1 MLEGDLAMS
10 TSTALLRGRIVSTPL
25 PRLPVA
31 QRGGKRPP
39 PGRGRRRSPAL
50 VRLLTPRGYRHM
62 RNWLQF
68 SGVVGLSAA
77 ITVALLNSVAYAQ
90 SAPPALPN
98 LTGTYKCEGDETA
111 CGWSG
116 WTFTVT
122 QKGADLEIKNEKGDI
137 GNAKL
142 TSHIS
147 LSLGPTWN
155 MLGVIVSPDNRLI
168 QWSNGTNWR
177 KA

>member
-1 MLEGDLAMS
+1 MS
-10 TSTALLRGRIVSTPL
+10 TSPALVSGRIVSTPL
-25 PRLPVA
+25 PRFPIT

-39 PGRGRRRSPAL
+39 YGRGGGRRRSSAL
-50 VRLLTPRGYRHM
+50 VRMLTPRGYRHM

-68 SGVVGLSAA
+68 STVVGLSAA
-77 ITVALLNSVAYAQ
+77 ITVAVLNSVAYAQ
-90 SAPPALPN
+90 SPAALPN
-98 LTGTYKCEGDETA
+98 LAGTYKCEGDETA

-122 QKGADLEIKNEKGDI
+122 QNGANLEVKNEKGDV
-137 GNAKL
+137 GHANL

-155 MLGVIVSPDNRLI
+155 MLGVIASPDNRVI
-168 QWSNGTNWR
+168 QWSNGTSWR
-177 KA
+177 KS